1 MVRRGETFGVVTDA
15 VEHNADVIFTLK
27 EECDG
32 KLVIPVGE
40 SDKIAMEILEFLQDT
55 HEEITFR
62 QMEQALQAAMWWL
75 TTTSVL

>member
-1 MVRRGETFGVVTDA
+1 MVKRGEIFGVVTDA
-15 VEHNADVIFTLK
+15 VEHNADVIIILK

-40 SDKIAMEILEFLQDT
+40 QDKIAMEILEFLNDT
-55 HEEITFR
+55 HGEMTVR
-62 QMEQALQAAMWWL
+62 QMEQALQSAMWWL